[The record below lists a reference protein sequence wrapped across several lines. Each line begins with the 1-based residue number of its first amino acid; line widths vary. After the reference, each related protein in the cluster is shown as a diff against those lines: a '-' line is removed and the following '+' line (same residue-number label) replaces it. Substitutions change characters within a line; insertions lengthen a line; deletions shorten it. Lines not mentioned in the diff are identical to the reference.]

1 MALHKQRYDDLPD
14 GEKEF
19 IAAVQDLAVPDYAAG
34 FSVEQRLQEFVNHYF
49 SYLNQY
55 SDLALLRI
63 GSSGRYEGF
72 ALGEAEFVLVV
83 RPGHGGSPQH
93 VKLDELLV
101 LLRRPLPIPYQEWET
116 KSSVEVKDLSTD
128 IPFSF
133 YGGNSK
139 GKPFP
144 GRVLEAEFVAG
155 NPDLFWE
162 ARRRVLQ
169 EVTSEKA
176 IRRALRDM
184 RREHRSIC
192 ESGIQRYK
200 GEELRQLDIHRGIV
214 FHDPERNLDG
224 LKRSFLRYVQ
234 TGLSYEIFDL
244 LARKGIAV
252 ADVLDLNQSVE
263 ERIRYCFRKG
273 WVKNKTGLIDVGC
286 AYIEL
291 TALQGNIKWAYLTNK
306 RKEFQL
312 KESSQL
318 RRAYE
323 LIVPT
328 MEAGVLIE

>member
-1 MALHKQRYDDLPD
+1 MALDKLRDEDLPD

-19 IAAVQDLAVPDYAAG
+19 IAAVLDLAVPDYAAG
-34 FSVEQRLQEFVNHYF
+34 FAAEQRLQEFLNGHF

-72 ALGEAEFVLVV
+72 ALGEAEFVLLV
-83 RPGHGGSPQH
+83 RLGHGASPLH
-93 VKLDELLV
+93 IGLDDLLV
-101 LLRRPLPIPYQEWET
+101 LLRRSLPIPYQPWET
-116 KSSVEVKDLSTD
+116 KTSVEVKDLSAD
-128 IPFSF
+128 LMLCF
-133 YGGNSK
+133 YQGNPK

-155 NPDLFWE
+155 NPDLYWE

-169 EVTSEKA
+169 EVISEKA

-192 ESGIQRYK
+192 ETGIQRYK
-200 GEELRQLDIHRGIV
+200 GEELRQLDLERGIV
-214 FHDPERNLDG
+214 FHDPKRGVDG

-244 LARKGIAV
+244 IARKGIPV
-252 ADVLDLNQSVE
+252 EEVLDLNQSVE

-273 WVKNKTGLIDVGC
+273 WVKNKTGLVDVGC

-291 TALQGNIKWAYLTNK
+291 TALQGNVKWAYLTEG
-306 RKEFQL
+306 RTSFQL
-312 KESSQL
+312 AEPDGL
-318 RRAYE
+318 RKAFGQ
-323 LIVPT
+323 IVPA
-328 MEAGVLIE
+328 MEAGLLIE